1 MKGVRDLTKESRT
14 TKEKHDDYFRFT
26 INNMTPDD
34 SGTYSVVVKNKF
46 GIDRSFI
53 SVRVSVGDHS
63 LALLFFFLPLS
74 PFNGK
79 LASISLHFFLT
90 FNNSSF
96 VQSLLPCLLPST
108 AALLILLRGW
118 S

>member
-63 LALLFFFLPLS
+63 LAISVFLPLS
-74 PFNGK
+74 SFNGK
-79 LASISLHFFLT
+79 SASISLCFSLIS
-90 FNNSSF
+90 NNSSF
-96 VQSLLPCLLPST
+96 AQTLLPCLLPSI
-108 AALLILLRGW
+108 AALLVLLRGW

>member
-53 SVRVSVGDHS
+53 SVRVSVGVHS
-63 LALLFFFLPLS
+63 LAILFFFLPLS
-74 PFNGK
+74 PVNGK
-79 LASISLHFFLT
+79 LASISLCFFLT
-90 FNNSSF
+90 FNNSTSF
-96 VQSLLPCLLPST
+96 AKTLLPCLLPSY
-108 AALLILLRGW
+108 AALRGW

>member
-63 LALLFFFLPLS
+63 LAISVFLPLS
-74 PFNGK
+74 YFN
-79 LASISLHFFLT
+79 ASISLCFSLIS
-90 FNNSSF
+90 NNSSF
-96 VQSLLPCLLPST
+96 THTLLPCLLPSI
-108 AALLILLRGW
+108 AALLVLLRGW